1 MFKKENWKSKYFV
14 SEIMEGYT
22 WNNSRFLMK
31 TGINFLNVVF
41 GLKYVFAKK
50 KNSVLQTWF
59 FLLVPLNVKI
69 CTKSSAL

>member
-1 MFKKENWKSKYFV
+1 
-14 SEIMEGYT
+14 
-22 WNNSRFLMK
+22 MK
-31 TGINFLNVVF
+31 TGINLLNVVF
-41 GLKYVFAKK
+41 GLNKYVFAKK